1 MSTNINSGPELAS
14 EDWQLAGED
23 GAKKPASLVVQLRR
37 RAYVL
42 PYFRFIYAEGDNGLV
57 KIAFASHMVTV
68 TGHGLAALLAAL
80 AMNVVVRIIQPTE
93 NEARFGVRGSGSAQY
108 SRPSITDITVEEIK

>member
-1 MSTNINSGPELAS
+1 MSTNINSGPESAS

-23 GAKKPASLVVQLRR
+23 GSKKPASLVVQMRR

-57 KIAFASHMVTV
+57 RIAFASHIVTV
-68 TGHGLAALLAAL
+68 TGHGLAALIAAL
-80 AMNVVVRIIQPTE
+80 AMNGVARISQPTE
-93 NEARFGVRGSGSAQY
+93 NEARFGVRGVGMAKYSG
-108 SRPSITDITVEEIK
+108 PSITDISVEEFK

>member
-1 MSTNINSGPELAS
+1 LSTNINSVPELAS

-23 GAKKPASLVVQLRR
+23 GVRKPAALVVQLRR

-57 KIAFASHMVTV
+57 RIAFASHIVRV

-80 AMNVVVRIIQPTE
+80 AMNTVVRIAQPTE
-93 NEARFGVRGSGSAQY
+93 NEARFRVRGVGMAKYSG
-108 SRPSITDITVEEIK
+108 PSITDISVEEFK

>member
-1 MSTNINSGPELAS
+1 MSTTTNPSLELAS

-23 GAKKPASLVVQLRR
+23 GAKRPAALVVQMRR

-57 KIAFASHMVTV
+57 RIAFASHMITV
-68 TGHGLAALLAAL
+68 TGHGLAALIAGLATNA
-80 AMNVVVRIIQPTE
+80 VVRIIQPTE
-93 NEARFGVRGSGSAQY
+93 NESRFGVRGIGMAKYSG
-108 SRPSITDITVEEIK
+108 PSITDIIVEEIK

>member
-1 MSTNINSGPELAS
+1 MSTNNSGPQLAS

-42 PYFRFIYAEGDNGLV
+42 PYFRFIYAEGDNSLV
-57 KIAFASHMVTV
+57 RIAFTSHTVTV

-80 AMNVVVRIIQPTE
+80 AMNMVVRITQPTE
-93 NEARFGVRGSGSAQY
+93 NEARFGVRGPASGKYAG
-108 SRPSITDITVEEIK
+108 PSITDISVEELK

>member
-1 MSTNINSGPELAS
+1 MSTSNSGPELAS

-23 GAKKPASLVVQLRR
+23 GGKKPASLLVQLRR

-42 PYFRFIYAEGDNGLV
+42 PYFRFIYAEGDNSLV
-57 KIAFASHMVTV
+57 RIAFASHIVTV
-68 TGHGLAALLAAL
+68 TGHGLTALIAAL

-93 NEARFGVRGSGSAQY
+93 NEARFGVRGPGLAKYSG
-108 SRPSITDITVEEIK
+108 PSITDITIEEIK